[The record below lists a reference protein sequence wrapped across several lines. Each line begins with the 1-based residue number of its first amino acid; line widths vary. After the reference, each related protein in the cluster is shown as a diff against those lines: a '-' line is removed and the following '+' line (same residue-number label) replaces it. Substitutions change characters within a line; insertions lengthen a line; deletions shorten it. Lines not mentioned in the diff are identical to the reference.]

1 MNLNRKQRLRALARL
16 DRLIAAVALLW
27 LVTSL
32 ALLFS
37 YRVIS
42 PQAVQP
48 RATMH
53 RAVALYVSQA
63 PPVSLIR

>member
-1 MNLNRKQRLRALARL
+1 MNMNKKQRSRALARL
-16 DRLIAAVALLW
+16 DRFIAAVALLW

-32 ALLFS
+32 VLLFS
-37 YRVIS
+37 HRVVS
-42 PQAVQP
+42 PQAVEP